1 MNCHDYWNK
10 YLLEEKNVKEEKDFP
25 IWKWSVF
32 ENPEDARREMNVIRD
47 ILTPSLEMV
56 GRNDEGNYVDVLF
69 LIHCALKVR
78 LDLLWDDNVECL
90 TDRVFLVRWP
100 QQKWKKSILSAE
112 KILHRSSLL
121 EDLDIDVRLRYI
133 ARVKVEAGLP
143 LNSLCRNQSG
153 FFRDMK
159 KIWNRMGLAESVLQR
174 WGEEEFSKNPKG
186 TFTGGIG
193 AGLAFFQYAT
203 EILRDVDAC
212 QKKTGDSISNILI
225 HRHHFNGPLK
235 SFEDYLNNDNER
247 ETGINWRKLLNIKR
261 ILCLGAKPKLVTYYQ
276 ISDRCCNIERLTLVN
291 PVEKDRTWE
300 YDKNGFLNPGRD
312 RAGSYTDASK
322 KISIVVCKRDDY
334 QEEQVVIDEL
344 SNDII
349 YFKPFLNAGGEIVKG
364 YFETTSLP
372 TKKSNIEFPLVV
384 AIPEGEKEID
394 VSLLEKFFRGN
405 FTADN
410 LYRVYLI
417 NNLDEYNQS
426 GLGKLALKMRMEPL
440 LQYVQTSIN
449 GKFIHNLSL
458 GYPHSPATSLPLYY
472 KASEEW
478 KRVPLYSNLNEIEL
492 RKFKLGES
500 CDAAET
506 EVIVFPRG
514 FRYEYQYSSEARCYR
529 GLKLYNGSA
538 NSNLL
543 IKELRIDNEIACPE
557 LWKTLK
563 HESDIQCDIE
573 INDGKILTLH
583 LPSPCPGIS
592 WVCSSETDVEN
603 GLLRIPLCEVAN
615 TRLCYVFDCKNRSS
629 RLHWIVSLYDEDKLI
644 LRREDDV
651 TTESL
656 NCQGDTIL
664 AELPNYLEKL
674 FSATNS
680 LVAEIRIEAHMLL
693 EGECEKVPFQFKD
706 QRCAKIIVSRFD
718 EKKLPENTSYFYFG
732 IYNPM
737 EHCSCSLNCIP
748 NDEELSKDRWIKV
761 PAELLPD
768 GRLEWDGAHR
778 IRPLH
783 NEKDREI
790 ETGRLSTLQKYLV
803 PNNYTEVQSKLKEYF
818 VNDNL
823 SDEDTTFI
831 DGYVNFCLI
840 HRIPLCNLWLLQAV
854 LECDW
859 IACQIPSINK
869 LLKMS
874 SYKFA
879 FDVRLLRPEII
890 AKYNRNHSLDDI
902 LENWSETFNSRGLVK
917 TTLFNVYERNDD
929 LIGLCDCS
937 LWPSVK
943 GTFDNLGKN
952 YGHFFEKIFDR
963 SWNDVE
969 PWEKVVC
976 YIAHNVILTP
986 EGDDSRNRQHYSN
999 AMLCLRFLESI
1010 DENAVG
1016 SLLDAVVRWKFF
1028 KRRKFAFKM
1037 SANERADELGFE
1049 IDDDDFGNIDDKLGC
1064 SEQEA
1069 KKNGC
1074 EFAEMISKNRQETQK
1089 RLDERKKLWK
1099 DFLKKY
1105 RVNENDFEKDNCSW
1119 KEEYES
1125 LADDELNETAKEVA
1139 KELGVWPPKPTE
1151 DIWKNILRQK
1161 GLPEKAFELRMFKF
1175 ECSYRCFRM
1184 EQLDAR
1190 ADDLIRQAKER
1201 KLINLGD
1208 ANMPEKVIATN
1219 ENIKEL
1225 VKMP

>member
-1 MNCHDYWNK
+1 MNCYDYWK
-10 YLLEEKNVKEEKDFP
+10 YLLEEKKVKEEIDLP
-25 IWKWSVF
+25 IWKWTVF
-32 ENPEDARREMNVIRD
+32 DNPEDAKREINVIRS

-69 LIHCALKVR
+69 LIHCALKMR
-78 LDLLWDDNVECL
+78 FELLWDDNVECL
-90 TDRVFLVRWP
+90 TDRVFPVRWP
-100 QQKWKKSILSAE
+100 QQKWKNSILSAE

-300 YDKNGFLNPGRD
+300 YDKNGFLSPGRD
-312 RAGSYTDASK
+312 RAGSYADASK
-322 KISIVVCKRDDY
+322 KISIVVGKRDGY
-334 QEEQVVIDEL
+334 KEEQVVIDEL

-384 AIPEGEKEID
+384 AIPEGENEIE
-394 VSLLEKFFRGN
+394 VSLREKFFRGN
-405 FTADN
+405 FTAVCS
-410 LYRVYLI
+410 YSVYLI

-426 GLGKLALKMRMEPL
+426 GLGKLALKIRMEPL

-449 GKFIHNLSL
+449 GKSIRNQSL

-472 KASEEW
+472 KDSEEW
-478 KRVPLYSNLNEIEL
+478 KRVPLYSNLNEIEVK
-492 RKFKLGES
+492 KFKLGENS
-500 CDAAET
+500 DAAET
-506 EVIVFPRG
+506 EVVVFPRG
-514 FRYEYQYSSEARCYR
+514 FRYEYQYLGENRCYN
-529 GLKLYNGSA
+529 GLNVFTDYPKKTQRLN
-538 NSNLL
+538 
-543 IKELRIDNEIACPE
+543 IIETRIDKNIASPE
-557 LWKTLK
+557 LWRSLK

-592 WVCSSETDVEN
+592 WVCSSEPDEKR
-603 GLLRIPLCEVAN
+603 GFPRIPLCEAAG
-615 TRLCYVFDCKNRSS
+615 TRLRYVSNS
-629 RLHWIVSLYDEDKLI
+629 RIHPAKLHWIISMRDGDKLVLKRDHYI
-644 LRREDDV
+644 DARQLKFQDGTV
-651 TTESL
+651 L
-656 NCQGDTIL
+656 V
-664 AELPNYLEKL
+664 ELPNYLEKL

-680 LVAEIRIEAHMLL
+680 LMTELHIEAHMLL
-693 EGECEKVPFQFKD
+693 DGEYNRAEDRNRF
-706 QRCAKIIVSRFD
+706 AKIIVSRFD
-718 EKKLPENTSYFYFG
+718 ERILSENTSYFYFG
-732 IYNPM
+732 VYNPM
-737 EHCSCSLNCIP
+737 EHCSSSLNAEP
-748 NDEELSKDRWIKV
+748 SESELSKDHWIKV
-761 PAELLPD
+761 PAEMLPD
-768 GRLEWDGAHR
+768 GTLEWDGVHR

-790 ETGRLSTLQKYLV
+790 EIENLSALQKCLV
-803 PNNYTEVQSKLKEYF
+803 SNNYTDVQNNLKDYF
-818 VNDNL
+818 VNDDL
-823 SDEDTTFI
+823 SDEDKNFI
-831 DGYVNFCLI
+831 DGYVNFCFA
-840 HRIPLCNLWLLQAV
+840 HHVPLCNLWLLQAV

-859 IACQIPSINK
+859 IACQIPSMNK

-879 FDVRLLRPEII
+879 FDIRLLRPEIV
-890 AKYNRNHSLDDI
+890 AKYNKNHMLDDV
-902 LENWSETFNSRGLVK
+902 LKNWSERFNSKDVVK
-917 TTLFNVYERNDD
+917 TTLFKDCKNDAGD
-929 LIGLCDCS
+929 LIGLCDCH
-937 LWPSVK
+937 LWCEVK
-943 GTFDNLGKN
+943 GTFDNLEKN
-952 YGHFFEKIFDR
+952 YGKFFEKFGR
-963 SWNDVE
+963 PWGYVE
-969 PWEKVVC
+969 PWEKVIC
-976 YIAHNVILTP
+976 YIVHNVILTP
-986 EGDDSRNRQHYSN
+986 EGDDFRNRRHYSN

-1016 SLLDAVVRWKFF
+1016 SLLDYVVKWKFF
-1028 KRRKFAFKM
+1028 KRRKYAFKT
-1037 SANERADELGFE
+1037 SANNRAKELDFE
-1049 IDDDDFGNIDDKLGC
+1049 IDDDNFENIDDKLGC

-1069 KKNGC
+1069 KKNGR
-1074 EFAEMISKNRQETQK
+1074 EFAEMIFKNRQEEEQK
-1089 RLDERKKLWK
+1089 RLEEQQKIEEERKKFLDENKNAWK
-1099 DFLKKY
+1099 NLLKKY
-1105 RVNENDFEKDNCSW
+1105 GVDENDFVKDCCSW
-1119 KEEYES
+1119 KDEYES
-1125 LADDELNETAKEVA
+1125 LADCELEETAKSVA
-1139 KELGVWPPKPTE
+1139 KKLGVWPPKPTE
-1151 DIWKNILRQK
+1151 ELWKSLLRKK
-1161 GLPEKAFELRMFKF
+1161 GLSDKMLELRMFKF
-1175 ECSYRCFRM
+1175 EYSYKCSRWD
-1184 EQLDAR
+1184 QLELI
-1190 ADDLIRQAKER
+1190 ADRLIETAKMR
-1201 KLINLGD
+1201 KLINF
-1208 ANMPEKVIATN
+1208 
-1219 ENIKEL
+1219 
-1225 VKMP
+1225 

>member
-1 MNCHDYWNK
+1 MNCHDYWI
-10 YLLEEKNVKEEKDFP
+10 YLLEEKNVKEEKDLP

-47 ILTPSLEMV
+47 ILTPSLEMECLNGDYSAEV
-56 GRNDEGNYVDVLF
+56 SVLF
-69 LIHCALKVR
+69 LVHCALKMR
-78 LDLLWDDNVECL
+78 LDLLWSDNIDSYRGCFSNI
-90 TDRVFLVRWP
+90 T
-100 QQKWKKSILSAE
+100 QQKWGKLIKKAE
-112 KILHRSSLL
+112 KRVLKRPPLL
-121 EDLDIDVRLRYI
+121 EDAEAPRPYE

-143 LNSLCRNQSG
+143 ANSLCQTENG
-153 FFRDMK
+153 FFRDLK
-159 KIWNRMGLAESVLQR
+159 RIWNRMDFAESVLQR
-174 WGEEEFSKNPKG
+174 WGEEEFSKDPKIA
-186 TFTGGIG
+186 FAGGIG

-203 EILRDVDAC
+203 EILRDVDTC
-212 QKKTGDSISNILI
+212 QKKTGDSISSILI
-225 HRHHFNGPLK
+225 HRHHFNGPLE

-247 ETGINWRKLLNIKR
+247 DTGINWRKLLNIKR
-261 ILCLGAKPKLVTYYQ
+261 ILCLGAKPKLVTYYK
-276 ISDRCCNIERLTLVN
+276 ISDHCYNIDRLTLVN
-291 PVEKDRTWE
+291 PVEKDDRTWE
-300 YDKNGFLNPGRD
+300 YEKNGFLCPGQK
-312 RAGSYTDASK
+312 RAGSYSDASK
-322 KISIVVCKRDDY
+322 KISIVVDKRDGGR
-334 QEEQVVIDEL
+334 EEQVVIDKL
-344 SNDII
+344 SNDVL
-349 YFKPFLNAGGEIVKG
+349 YFKPYLDEKNREIVKN
-364 YFETTSLP
+364 YFETISLP
-372 TKKSNIEFPLVV
+372 TKKSNIEFPLVA

-506 EVIVFPRG
+506 EVVVFPRG

-573 INDGKILTLH
+573 INDEKILTLH

-592 WVCSSETDVEN
+592 WICSSENDVKN
-603 GLLRIPLCEVAN
+603 GLLQIPLCEVSN
-615 TRLCYVFDCKNRSS
+615 TRLRYVFDNNNRSS
-629 RLHWIVSLYDEDKLI
+629 QLHWIISMYDGDEHI
-644 LRREDDV
+644 LQREDYIA
-651 TTESL
+651 TESL
-656 NCQGDTIL
+656 NCQGNTIL

-680 LVAEIRIEAHMLL
+680 LMAEIRIEAHMLL
-693 EGECEKVPFQFKD
+693 DGEYKRAASKD
-706 QRCAKIIVSRFD
+706 RYAKIVVSRFD
-718 EKKLPENTSYFYFG
+718 EKEPSQNTSYFYFG
-732 IYNPM
+732 IYNPK
-737 EHCSCSLNCIP
+737 EHCSRLLDCVP
-748 NDEELSKDRWIKV
+748 NEEELSKDRWIKV
-761 PAELLPD
+761 PAEVLPD
-768 GRLEWDGAHR
+768 GRLEWDGVHR

-790 ETGRLSTLQKYLV
+790 ETGNLSALQKCLV
-803 PNNYTEVQSKLKEYF
+803 SNNYTEVQDKLKEYF

-823 SDEDTTFI
+823 SDEDCAFI
-831 DGYVNFCLI
+831 DEYVVFCLT

-890 AKYNRNHSLDDI
+890 AKYNKNHTLDDI
-902 LENWSETFNSRGLVK
+902 LKNWSEPFNPQNVVK
-917 TTLFNVYERNDD
+917 TSLFNDYENNDD
-929 LIGLCDCS
+929 LKGLCDCAF
-937 LWPSVK
+937 WHSVK
-943 GTFDNLGKN
+943 GTFDNLGRN
-952 YGHFFEKIFDR
+952 YGRFFEKFFDR
-963 SWNDVE
+963 PWAKVE

-1010 DENAVG
+1010 DENAVS
-1016 SLLDAVVRWKFF
+1016 SLLDAIVRWKFF
-1028 KRRKFAFKM
+1028 KRREYAFKT
-1037 SANERADELGFE
+1037 SANRRAGELKVEIGDVGFE
-1049 IDDDDFGNIDDKLGC
+1049 NIDDKLGC
-1064 SEQEA
+1064 SENEA

-1074 EFAEMISKNRQETQK
+1074 EYVEMFFKNRQEEEQK
-1089 RLDERKKLWK
+1089 RLEEQRKIEKERKKILDERKEAWRAL
-1099 DFLKKY
+1099 LQKY
-1105 RVNENDFEKDNCSW
+1105 RVSESDFAKNACTWRDG
-1119 KEEYES
+1119 YES
-1125 LADDELNETAKEVA
+1125 LADGELEEQAKDIAEKIGA
-1139 KELGVWPPKPTE
+1139 WPPKPTKE
-1151 DIWKNILRQK
+1151 EWENILREK
-1161 GLPEKAFELRMFKF
+1161 GLPETFFKLNVFKF
-1175 ECSYRCFRM
+1175 ESSYKFFRI
-1184 EQLDAR
+1184 EQLEKR
-1190 ADDLIRQAKER
+1190 AEDLIHQAR
-1201 KLINLGD
+1201 MRRLIS
-1208 ANMPEKVIATN
+1208 
-1219 ENIKEL
+1219 
-1225 VKMP
+1225 